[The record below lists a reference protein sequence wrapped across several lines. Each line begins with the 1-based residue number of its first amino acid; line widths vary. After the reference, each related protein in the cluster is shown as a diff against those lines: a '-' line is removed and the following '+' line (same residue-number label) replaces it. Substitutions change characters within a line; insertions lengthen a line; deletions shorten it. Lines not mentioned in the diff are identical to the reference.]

1 MNIFSRRT
9 FLISTALAAIPLYSF
24 AETDAVPQKA
34 FIKNTINSFD
44 FLFQKPPLEPHETIS
59 RIQSLWKQHFATQ
72 IIARF
77 VLGKYARTANPSQL
91 TRFENIFT
99 EVNSF
104 SLIQRLQDF
113 NKPEFSFTRSLNMKS
128 NTVMVFTEFR
138 TKDGKKIE
146 IGWRVLHRNN
156 SYRIVDIVIAEISML
171 QTFKSEYNAYLRGNK
186 GDINALITELEEK
199 LLAIKSSV
207 S

>member
-1 MNIFSRRT
+1 
-9 FLISTALAAIPLYSF
+9 
-24 AETDAVPQKA
+24 
-34 FIKNTINSFD
+34 
-44 FLFQKPPLEPHETIS
+44 
-59 RIQSLWKQHFATQ
+59 
-72 IIARF
+72 
-77 VLGKYARTANPSQL
+77 
-91 TRFENIFT
+91 
-99 EVNSF
+99 
-104 SLIQRLQDF
+104 
-113 NKPEFSFTRSLNMKS
+113 MKS